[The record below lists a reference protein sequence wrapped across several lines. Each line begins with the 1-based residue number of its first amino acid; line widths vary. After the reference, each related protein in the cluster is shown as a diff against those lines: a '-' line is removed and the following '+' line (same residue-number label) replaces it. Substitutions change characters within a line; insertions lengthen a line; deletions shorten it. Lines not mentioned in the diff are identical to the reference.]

1 MRLSKP
7 QIIGLSI
14 VGVALLASANSKN
27 LLTSPNPLLSRNNS
41 NFVDKSNAPD
51 ANLFIVSSEDES
63 KKAIN
68 EINRYRK
75 ENGKSPI
82 NYSTKAY
89 KLAVARAKD
98 MNQYNYFAYTN
109 PQTKLC
115 TDNMKFEYGF
125 QSKEYLSDSIYKYV
139 PVGVNIGIAGT
150 KTLSD
155 ATREWIDYLKNQKKE
170 FDSNFLFNYH
180 LAGAVGCDGNKC
192 VFLGLNAE
200 GYGKGCITKK
210 G

>member
-1 MRLSKP
+1 MGLTKP

-14 VGVALLASANSKN
+14 VGAAIWASASSNN
-27 LLTSPNPLLSRNNS
+27 LTSMPNFSHSRNGS
-41 NFVDKSNAPD
+41 NFVDKNNAPD
-51 ANLFIVSSEDES
+51 AQLFIVTSEDES
-63 KKAIN
+63 QKAIKK
-68 EINRYRK
+68 INSYRK

-89 KLAVARAKD
+89 QLALARAKD
-98 MNQYNYFAYTN
+98 MNQYNYFDYTN

-115 TDNMKFEYGF
+115 TDIMKLNYGF
-125 QSKEYLSDSIYKYV
+125 ETKEFLAESIYRYV
-139 PVGVNIGIAGT
+139 PIGPNVGTLVA

-155 ATREWIDYLKNQKKE
+155 ATHEWIDYQKGE
-170 FDSNFLFNYH
+170 INSVFLFNYY

-192 VFLGLNAE
+192 VFLGLNEE
-200 GYGKGCITKK
+200 GYGKGCATKK